1 MCFCVSVNVCLYV
14 CVCACC
20 VCEREVCVYE
30 CVCGICVCVCMF
42 VDPWIFAGQK
52 IDPWIDA
59 VQKIDLR
66 IDVVPAI
73 GPWIDR
79 VQKIDPRIDGIQN
92 TRSTD
97 HRGPHTFF
105 PTLTQYPKISQL
117 VCACVYTCGYM
128 CVLVS
133 GCRVCEWV
141 C

>member
-1 MCFCVSVNVCLYV
+1 M
-14 CVCACC
+14 
-20 VCEREVCVYE
+20 YE

-105 PTLTQYPKISQL
+105 HDTHTIPKNQSTC
-117 VCACVYTCGYM
+117 VRVCVYVWVHVCSCERM
-128 CVLVS
+128 SCV
-133 GCRVCEWV
+133 
-141 C
+141 